1 MMPIRPRRT
10 NWLLTAERATLA
22 VAGLALIGTLSAPIV
37 AESAKADPPP
47 LPGSCLELQADYA
60 KAIEQSP
67 ISRERILP
75 GIDGRSTMLTD
86 PQAQYC
92 GLQPSSF
99 EIPPPP

>member
-1 MMPIRPRRT
+1 MANRLRRSR
-10 NWLLTAERATLA
+10 WLLTAERATLA

-47 LPGSCLELQADYA
+47 LSKSCLELQTDYA
-60 KAIEQSP
+60 KAIEESP

-75 GIDGRSTMLTD
+75 GVDGKSTMLTD

-99 EIPPPP
+99 ETLP